1 MSLAPDGR
9 TSRCACRRVGRWF
22 RCGVFFGRKTSL
34 VQNRHCNAP
43 LSGAMNEVSRGEER
57 CMIGRLPDF
66 PEEVL
71 FWYAFLLPLAAW
83 WNPL

>member
-1 MSLAPDGR
+1 
-9 TSRCACRRVGRWF
+9 
-22 RCGVFFGRKTSL
+22 
-34 VQNRHCNAP
+34 
-43 LSGAMNEVSRGEER
+43 
-57 CMIGRLPDF
+57 MIGLLPNF

>member
-1 MSLAPDGR
+1 
-9 TSRCACRRVGRWF
+9 
-22 RCGVFFGRKTSL
+22 
-34 VQNRHCNAP
+34 
-43 LSGAMNEVSRGEER
+43 MNEVSRGEER